1 MKDNKIRKVFVENY
15 ESRLMCIER
24 NIEYRLTKDL
34 PKDWDEM
41 SVNEQGK
48 WINENA
54 IFVKDYFDE
63 PHYDELTSEETV
75 EIRWDKDE

>member
-1 MKDNKIRKVFVENY
+1 MENNKGRKVFVENY
-15 ESRLMCIER
+15 ESRIMCIER
-24 NIEYRLTKDL
+24 NIEYWLTKEL
-34 PKDWDEM
+34 PNDWGALNI
-41 SVNEQGK
+41 NEQGL
-48 WINENA
+48 WINNNA